1 MKNIEITIPK
11 NINYL
16 SEYEPLKNGLPK
28 GYLIDKGKVGC
39 GGTTV
44 ALEED
49 DNTIICV
56 PFVSLVHNKVTQYNK
71 DSKVILGV
79 YSGIKDNEIV
89 DYINSKDSKRK
100 IVCTYDQLPR
110 VAKLVGYDWNL
121 LIDELH
127 LLFSQ
132 YDFRNK
138 AVKGVLE
145 EFSKFRSWAFLTAT
159 PIEMDF
165 MLDELKDIPT
175 YKINWEQSETITVTP
190 VKTKQPLATVKKLIF
205 EFLEGKI
212 FGNAHIFI
220 NSVDSIATLIKN
232 CSLNNENCRA
242 IWSKYNNGEAANY
255 INTCKGVK
263 NSDTLSKP
271 KKINFYTSTCFE
283 GCDLYD
289 EDGKI
294 FIVSDSSKAQTLLDI
309 STSIRQIAG
318 RIRNTKYDKIY
329 HLFSNTRYNTDLSY
343 EEFKEYALNEAEEA
357 KKYASR
363 INSDAELLKG
373 TKSSEYVYLYKNE
386 NGFEFDKNLIL
397 IDIFNYK
404 NNNTYS
410 LSVNMLNEY
419 AKNNIKV
426 NLTSDDKKIKIAS
439 KTITWKEYVKRYCEL
454 KKSEYYIGEEL
465 ELIEEKYP
473 FIKAAYELFGDTLVD
488 MRIDNVKRAVIAKDD
503 KKNQSEKIIY
513 LLRTCDGFK
522 EGTFTTGKKI
532 KEILQT
538 IYDKAGFD
546 KKATIS
552 DFRNYAELKPITK
565 RIEGEVVKGYI
576 ITLIKTKYI
585 RKKK

>member
-1 MKNIEITIPK
+1 MLVEKQY
-11 NINYL
+11 NYL
-16 SEYEPLKNGLPK
+16 SEIPNFKLPSK
-28 GYLIDKGKVGC
+28 VLINKGKVGC

-44 ALEED
+44 ALTD
-49 DNTIICV
+49 DRDTIVCV
-56 PFVSLVHNKVTQYNK
+56 PFVNLIKNKCKQNK
-71 DSKVILGV
+71 EVLGV
-79 YSGIKDNEIV
+79 YSGVTVDKINEYVETHKIK
-89 DYINSKDSKRK
+89 K
-100 IVCTYDQLPR
+100 IMCTYDQLPR
-110 VAKLVGYDWNL
+110 LASIVGYNYFL
-121 LIDELH
+121 LVDELH
-127 LLFSQ
+127 LLFLQ
-132 YDFRNK
+132 YIFRDT
-138 AVKGVLE
+138 AIRGVLNE
-145 EFSKFRSWAFLTAT
+145 YKNFKDWAFLTAT
-159 PIEMDF
+159 PIESEF
-165 MLDELKDIPT
+165 MLDELKDIPV
-175 YKINWEQSETITVTP
+175 YNIEWESKREITVEA
-190 VKTKQPLATVKKLIF
+190 VKCDSVKSTIASIIEK
-205 EFLEGKI
+205 FLNNEI
-212 FGNAHIFI
+212 EGNAHIFV
-220 NSVDSIATLIKN
+220 NSVKFIAAMIKYFDF
-232 CSLNNENCRA
+232 EETQCRA
-242 IWSKYNNGEAANY
+242 IWSKNNKEYKNSCAG
-255 INTCKGVK
+255 IP

-329 HLFSNTRYNTDLSY
+329 HLFSNTRYNTDLTY

-373 TKSSEYVYLYKNE
+373 TKSSEYVYLYKSE

-538 IYDKAGFD
+538 IYDKAGFN
-546 KKATIS
+546 KKATIA
-552 DFRNYAELKPITK
+552 DFRNYAELKPVNK
-565 RIEGEVVKGYI
+565 RIDGEQVNGYI

>member
-1 MKNIEITIPK
+1 MIVKSEY
-11 NINYL
+11 NYL
-16 SEYEPLKNGLPK
+16 SEIPNFKLPSK
-28 GYLIDKGKVGC
+28 VLINKGKVGC

-44 ALEED
+44 ALT
-49 DNTIICV
+49 DNRDTIVCV
-56 PFVSLVHNKVTQYNK
+56 PFVNLIKNKCKQNK
-71 DSKVILGV
+71 EVLGV
-79 YSGIKDNEIV
+79 YSGVTVDKINEYVETHKIK
-89 DYINSKDSKRK
+89 K
-100 IVCTYDQLPR
+100 IMCTYDQLPR
-110 VAKLVGYDWNL
+110 LASIVGYNYFL
-121 LIDELH
+121 LVDELH
-127 LLFSQ
+127 LLFLQ
-132 YDFRNK
+132 YIFRDT
-138 AVKGVLE
+138 AIRGVLNE
-145 EFSKFRSWAFLTAT
+145 YKNFKDWAFLTAT
-159 PIEMDF
+159 PIESEF
-165 MLDELKDIPT
+165 MLDELKDIPV
-175 YKINWEQSETITVTP
+175 YNIEWESKREITVEA
-190 VKTKQPLATVKKLIF
+190 VKCDSVKSTIASIIEK
-205 EFLEGKI
+205 FLNNEI
-212 FGNAHIFI
+212 EGNAHIFV
-220 NSVDSIATLIKN
+220 NSVKFIATMIKYFDF
-232 CSLNNENCRA
+232 EETQCRA
-242 IWSKYNNGEAANY
+242 IWSKNNKEYKNSCAG
-255 INTCKGVK
+255 IP

-538 IYDKAGFD
+538 IYDKAGFN
-546 KKATIS
+546 KKATIA
-552 DFRNYAELKPITK
+552 DFRNYAELKPVNK
-565 RIEGEVVKGYI
+565 RIDGEQVNGYI

>member
-1 MKNIEITIPK
+1 MIVKSEY
-11 NINYL
+11 NYL
-16 SEYEPLKNGLPK
+16 SEIPNFKLPSK
-28 GYLIDKGKVGC
+28 VLINKGKVGC

-44 ALEED
+44 ALTD
-49 DNTIICV
+49 SRDTIVCV
-56 PFVSLVHNKVTQYNK
+56 PFVNLIKNKCKQNK
-71 DSKVILGV
+71 EVLGV
-79 YSGIKDNEIV
+79 YSGVTVDKINEYVETHKIK
-89 DYINSKDSKRK
+89 K
-100 IVCTYDQLPR
+100 IMCTYDQLPR
-110 VAKLVGYDWNL
+110 LASVVGYNYFL
-121 LIDELH
+121 LVDELH
-127 LLFSQ
+127 LLFLQ
-132 YDFRNK
+132 YIFRDT
-138 AVKGVLE
+138 AIRGVLNE
-145 EFSKFRSWAFLTAT
+145 YKNFKDWAFLTAT
-159 PIEMDF
+159 PIESEF
-165 MLDELKDIPT
+165 MLDELKDIPV
-175 YKINWEQSETITVTP
+175 YNIEWESKREITVEA
-190 VKTKQPLATVKKLIF
+190 VKCDSVKSTIASIIEK
-205 EFLEGKI
+205 FLNNEI
-212 FGNAHIFI
+212 EGNAHIFV
-220 NSVDSIATLIKN
+220 NSVKFIATMIKYFDF
-232 CSLNNENCRA
+232 EETQCRA
-242 IWSKYNNGEAANY
+242 IWSKNNKEYKNY
-255 INTCKGVK
+255 CAGIP

-289 EDGKI
+289 ENGKI

-473 FIKAAYELFGDTLVD
+473 FIKAAYELFGDTIVD

-552 DFRNYAELKPITK
+552 DFRNYAELKPANK
-565 RIEGEVVKGYI
+565 RIDGKQVNGYI

>member
-1 MKNIEITIPK
+1 MLVEKQY
-11 NINYL
+11 NYL
-16 SEYEPLKNGLPK
+16 SEIPNFKLPSK
-28 GYLIDKGKVGC
+28 VLINKGKVGC

-44 ALEED
+44 ALT
-49 DNTIICV
+49 DNRDTIVCV
-56 PFVSLVHNKVTQYNK
+56 PFVNLIKNKCKQNK
-71 DSKVILGV
+71 EVLGV
-79 YSGIKDNEIV
+79 YSGVTVDKINEYVETHKIK
-89 DYINSKDSKRK
+89 K
-100 IVCTYDQLPR
+100 IMCTYDQLPR
-110 VAKLVGYDWNL
+110 LASIVGYNYFL
-121 LIDELH
+121 LVDELH
-127 LLFSQ
+127 LLFLQ
-132 YDFRNK
+132 YIFRDT
-138 AVKGVLE
+138 AIRGVLNE
-145 EFSKFRSWAFLTAT
+145 YKNFKDWAFLTAT
-159 PIEMDF
+159 PIESEF
-165 MLDELKDIPT
+165 MLDELKDIPV
-175 YKINWEQSETITVTP
+175 YNIEWESKREITVEA
-190 VKTKQPLATVKKLIF
+190 VKCDSVKSTIASIIEK
-205 EFLEGKI
+205 FLNNEI
-212 FGNAHIFI
+212 EGNAHIFV
-220 NSVDSIATLIKN
+220 NSVKFIATMIKYFDF
-232 CSLNNENCRA
+232 EETQCRA
-242 IWSKYNNGEAANY
+242 IWSKNNKEYKNY
-255 INTCKGVK
+255 CAGIP

-473 FIKAAYELFGDTLVD
+473 FIKAAYDLFGDTLVD

>member
-1 MKNIEITIPK
+1 MLVEKQY
-11 NINYL
+11 NYL
-16 SEYEPLKNGLPK
+16 SEIPNFKLPSK
-28 GYLIDKGKVGC
+28 VLINKGKVGC

-44 ALEED
+44 ALT
-49 DNTIICV
+49 DNRDTIVCV
-56 PFVSLVHNKVTQYNK
+56 PFVNLIKNKCKQNK
-71 DSKVILGV
+71 EVLGV
-79 YSGIKDNEIV
+79 YSGVTVDKINEYVETHKIK
-89 DYINSKDSKRK
+89 K
-100 IVCTYDQLPR
+100 IMCTYDQLPR
-110 VAKLVGYDWNL
+110 LASIVGYNYFL
-121 LIDELH
+121 LVDELH
-127 LLFSQ
+127 LLFLQ
-132 YDFRNK
+132 YIFRDT
-138 AVKGVLE
+138 AIRGVLNE
-145 EFSKFRSWAFLTAT
+145 YKNFKDWAFLTAT
-159 PIEMDF
+159 PIESEF
-165 MLDELKDIPT
+165 MLDELKDIPV
-175 YKINWEQSETITVTP
+175 YNIEWESKREITVEA
-190 VKTKQPLATVKKLIF
+190 VKCDSVKSTIASIIEK
-205 EFLEGKI
+205 FLNNEI
-212 FGNAHIFI
+212 EGNAHIFV
-220 NSVDSIATLIKN
+220 NSVKFIATMIKYFDF
-232 CSLNNENCRA
+232 EETQCRA
-242 IWSKYNNGEAANY
+242 IWSKNNKEYKNY
-255 INTCKGVK
+255 CAGIP

-439 KTITWKEYVKRYCEL
+439 KSITWKEYVKRYCEL

-552 DFRNYAELKPITK
+552 DFRNYAELKPTSK
-565 RIEGEVVKGYI
+565 RIDGKVAQGYI

>member
-1 MKNIEITIPK
+1 MLVEKQY
-11 NINYL
+11 NYL
-16 SEYEPLKNGLPK
+16 SEIPNFKLPSK
-28 GYLIDKGKVGC
+28 VLINKGKVGC

-44 ALEED
+44 ALT
-49 DNTIICV
+49 DNRDTIVCV
-56 PFVSLVHNKVTQYNK
+56 PFVNLIKNKCKQNK
-71 DSKVILGV
+71 EVLGV
-79 YSGIKDNEIV
+79 YSGVTVDKINEYVETHKIK
-89 DYINSKDSKRK
+89 K
-100 IVCTYDQLPR
+100 IMCTYDQLPR
-110 VAKLVGYDWNL
+110 LASVVGYNYFL
-121 LIDELH
+121 LVDELH
-127 LLFSQ
+127 LLFLQ
-132 YDFRNK
+132 YIFRDT
-138 AVKGVLE
+138 AIRGVLNE
-145 EFSKFRSWAFLTAT
+145 YKNFKDWAFLTAT
-159 PIEMDF
+159 PIESEF
-165 MLDELKDIPT
+165 MLDELKDIPV
-175 YKINWEQSETITVTP
+175 YNIEWESKREITVEA
-190 VKTKQPLATVKKLIF
+190 VKCDSVKSTIASIIEK
-205 EFLEGKI
+205 FLNNEI
-212 FGNAHIFI
+212 EGNAHIFV
-220 NSVDSIATLIKN
+220 NSVKFIAAMIKYFDF
-232 CSLNNENCRA
+232 EETQCRA
-242 IWSKYNNGEAANY
+242 IWSKNNKEYKNY
-255 INTCKGVK
+255 CAGIP

-439 KTITWKEYVKRYCEL
+439 KSITWKEYVKRYCEL
-454 KKSEYYIGEEL
+454 KKSEYYMGDEL

>member
-1 MKNIEITIPK
+1 MLVEKQY
-11 NINYL
+11 NYL
-16 SEYEPLKNGLPK
+16 SEIPNFKLPSK
-28 GYLIDKGKVGC
+28 VLINKGKVGC

-44 ALEED
+44 ALTD
-49 DNTIICV
+49 SRDTIVCV
-56 PFVSLVHNKVTQYNK
+56 PFVNLIKNKCKQNK
-71 DSKVILGV
+71 EVLGV
-79 YSGIKDNEIV
+79 YSGVTVDKINEYVETHKIK
-89 DYINSKDSKRK
+89 K
-100 IVCTYDQLPR
+100 IMCTYDQLPR
-110 VAKLVGYDWNL
+110 LASVVGYNYFL
-121 LIDELH
+121 LVDELH
-127 LLFSQ
+127 LLFLQ
-132 YDFRNK
+132 YIFRDT
-138 AVKGVLE
+138 AIRGVLNE
-145 EFSKFRSWAFLTAT
+145 YKNFKDWAFLTAT
-159 PIEMDF
+159 PIESEF
-165 MLDELKDIPT
+165 MLDELKDIPV
-175 YKINWEQSETITVTP
+175 YNIEWESKREITVEA
-190 VKTKQPLATVKKLIF
+190 VKCDSVKSTIASIIEK
-205 EFLEGKI
+205 FLNNEI
-212 FGNAHIFI
+212 EGNAHIFV
-220 NSVDSIATLIKN
+220 NSVKFIATMIKYFDFK
-232 CSLNNENCRA
+232 ETQCRA
-242 IWSKYNNGEAANY
+242 IWSKNNKEYKNY
-255 INTCKGVK
+255 CAGIP

-289 EDGKI
+289 ENGKI

>member
-1 MKNIEITIPK
+1 MLVEKQY
-11 NINYL
+11 NYL
-16 SEYEPLKNGLPK
+16 SEIPNFKLPSK
-28 GYLIDKGKVGC
+28 VLINKGKVGC

-44 ALEED
+44 ALTD
-49 DNTIICV
+49 SRDTIVCV
-56 PFVSLVHNKVTQYNK
+56 PFVNLIKNKCKQNK
-71 DSKVILGV
+71 EVLGV
-79 YSGIKDNEIV
+79 YSGVTVDKINEYVETHKIK
-89 DYINSKDSKRK
+89 K
-100 IVCTYDQLPR
+100 IMCTYDQLPR
-110 VAKLVGYDWNL
+110 LASIVGYNYFL
-121 LIDELH
+121 LVDELH
-127 LLFSQ
+127 LLFLQ
-132 YDFRNK
+132 YIFRDT
-138 AVKGVLE
+138 AIRGVLNE
-145 EFSKFRSWAFLTAT
+145 YKNFKDWAFLTAT
-159 PIEMDF
+159 PIESEF
-165 MLDELKDIPT
+165 MLDELKDIPV
-175 YKINWEQSETITVTP
+175 YNIEWESKREITVEA
-190 VKTKQPLATVKKLIF
+190 VKCDSVKSTIASIIEK
-205 EFLEGKI
+205 FLNNEI
-212 FGNAHIFI
+212 EGNAHIFV
-220 NSVDSIATLIKN
+220 NSVKFIATMIKYFDF
-232 CSLNNENCRA
+232 EETQCRA
-242 IWSKYNNGEAANY
+242 IWSKNNKEYKNY
-255 INTCKGVK
+255 CAGIP

-419 AKNNIKV
+419 ANNNIKV

-538 IYDKAGFD
+538 IYDKAGFN
-546 KKATIS
+546 KKATIA
-552 DFRNYAELKPITK
+552 DFRNYAELKPANK
-565 RIEGEVVKGYI
+565 RIDGKQVNGYI

>member
-1 MKNIEITIPK
+1 MLVEKQY
-11 NINYL
+11 NYL
-16 SEYEPLKNGLPK
+16 SEIPNFKLPSK
-28 GYLIDKGKVGC
+28 VLINKGKVGC

-44 ALEED
+44 ALTD
-49 DNTIICV
+49 DRDTIVCV
-56 PFVSLVHNKVTQYNK
+56 PFVNLIKNKCKQNK
-71 DSKVILGV
+71 EVLGV
-79 YSGIKDNEIV
+79 YSGVTVDKINEYIETHKIK
-89 DYINSKDSKRK
+89 K
-100 IVCTYDQLPR
+100 IMCTYDQLPR
-110 VAKLVGYDWNL
+110 LASIVGYNYFL
-121 LIDELH
+121 LVDELH
-127 LLFSQ
+127 LLFLQ
-132 YDFRNK
+132 YIFRDT
-138 AVKGVLE
+138 AIRGVLNE
-145 EFSKFRSWAFLTAT
+145 YKNFKDWAFLTAT
-159 PIEMDF
+159 PIESEF
-165 MLDELKDIPT
+165 MLDELKDIPV
-175 YKINWEQSETITVTP
+175 YNIEWESKREITVEA
-190 VKTKQPLATVKKLIF
+190 VKCDSVKSTIASIIEK
-205 EFLEGKI
+205 FLNNEI
-212 FGNAHIFI
+212 EGNAHIFV
-220 NSVDSIATLIKN
+220 NSVKFIATMIKYFDF
-232 CSLNNENCRA
+232 EETQCRA
-242 IWSKYNNGEAANY
+242 IWSKNNKEYKNY
-255 INTCKGVK
+255 CAGIP

-439 KTITWKEYVKRYCEL
+439 KSITWKEYVKRYCEL

-538 IYDKAGFD
+538 IYDKAGFN

>member
-1 MKNIEITIPK
+1 MLVEKQY
-11 NINYL
+11 NYL
-16 SEYEPLKNGLPK
+16 SEIPNFKLPSK
-28 GYLIDKGKVGC
+28 VLINKGKVGC

-44 ALEED
+44 ALT
-49 DNTIICV
+49 DNRDTIVCV
-56 PFVSLVHNKVTQYNK
+56 PFVNLIKNKCKQNK
-71 DSKVILGV
+71 EVLGV
-79 YSGIKDNEIV
+79 YSGVTVDKINEYVETHKIK
-89 DYINSKDSKRK
+89 K
-100 IVCTYDQLPR
+100 IMCTYDQLPR
-110 VAKLVGYDWNL
+110 LASVVGYNYFL
-121 LIDELH
+121 LVDELH
-127 LLFSQ
+127 LLFLQ
-132 YDFRNK
+132 YIFRDT
-138 AVKGVLE
+138 AIRGVLNE
-145 EFSKFRSWAFLTAT
+145 YKNFKDWAFLTAT
-159 PIEMDF
+159 PIESEF
-165 MLDELKDIPT
+165 MLDELKDIPV
-175 YKINWEQSETITVTP
+175 YNIEWESKREITVEA
-190 VKTKQPLATVKKLIF
+190 VKCDSVKSTIASIIEK
-205 EFLEGKI
+205 FLNNEI
-212 FGNAHIFI
+212 EGNAHIFV
-220 NSVDSIATLIKN
+220 NSVKFIATMIKYFDF
-232 CSLNNENCRA
+232 EETQCRA
-242 IWSKYNNGEAANY
+242 IWSKNNKEYKNSCAG
-255 INTCKGVK
+255 IP

-329 HLFSNTRYNTDLSY
+329 HLFSNTRYNTDLTY

-373 TKSSEYVYLYKNE
+373 TKSSEYVYLYKSE

>member
-1 MKNIEITIPK
+1 MIVKSEY
-11 NINYL
+11 NYL
-16 SEYEPLKNGLPK
+16 SEIPNFKLPSK
-28 GYLIDKGKVGC
+28 VLINKGKVGC

-44 ALEED
+44 ALTD
-49 DNTIICV
+49 SRDTIVCV
-56 PFVSLVHNKVTQYNK
+56 PFVNLIKNKCKQNK
-71 DSKVILGV
+71 EVLGV
-79 YSGIKDNEIV
+79 YSGVTVDKINEYVETHKIK
-89 DYINSKDSKRK
+89 K
-100 IVCTYDQLPR
+100 IMCTYDQLPR
-110 VAKLVGYDWNL
+110 LASIVGYNYFL
-121 LIDELH
+121 LVDELH
-127 LLFSQ
+127 LLFLQ
-132 YDFRNK
+132 YIFRDT
-138 AVKGVLE
+138 AIRGVLNE
-145 EFSKFRSWAFLTAT
+145 YKNFKDWAFLTAT
-159 PIEMDF
+159 PIESEF
-165 MLDELKDIPT
+165 MLDELKDIPV
-175 YKINWEQSETITVTP
+175 YNIEWESKREITVEA
-190 VKTKQPLATVKKLIF
+190 VKCDSVKSTIASIIEK
-205 EFLEGKI
+205 FLNNEI
-212 FGNAHIFI
+212 EGNAHIFV
-220 NSVDSIATLIKN
+220 NSVKFIATMIKYFDF
-232 CSLNNENCRA
+232 EETQCRA
-242 IWSKYNNGEAANY
+242 IWSKNNKEYKNY
-255 INTCKGVK
+255 CAGIP

-289 EDGKI
+289 ENGKI

-473 FIKAAYELFGDTLVD
+473 FIKAAYELFGDTIVD

-552 DFRNYAELKPITK
+552 DFRNYAELKPANK
-565 RIEGEVVKGYI
+565 RIDGKQVNGYI

>member
-1 MKNIEITIPK
+1 MIVKSEY
-11 NINYL
+11 NYL
-16 SEYEPLKNGLPK
+16 SEIPNFKLPSK
-28 GYLIDKGKVGC
+28 VLINKGKVGC

-44 ALEED
+44 ALT
-49 DNTIICV
+49 DNRDTIVCV
-56 PFVSLVHNKVTQYNK
+56 PFVNLIKNKCKQNK
-71 DSKVILGV
+71 EVLGV
-79 YSGIKDNEIV
+79 YSGVTVDKINEYVETHKIK
-89 DYINSKDSKRK
+89 K
-100 IVCTYDQLPR
+100 IMCTYDQLPR
-110 VAKLVGYDWNL
+110 LASIVGYNYFL
-121 LIDELH
+121 LVDELH
-127 LLFSQ
+127 LLFLQ
-132 YDFRNK
+132 YIFRDT
-138 AVKGVLE
+138 AIRGVLNE
-145 EFSKFRSWAFLTAT
+145 YKNFKDWAFLTAT
-159 PIEMDF
+159 PIESEF
-165 MLDELKDIPT
+165 MLDELKDIPV
-175 YKINWEQSETITVTP
+175 YNIEWESKREITVEA
-190 VKTKQPLATVKKLIF
+190 VKCDSVKSTIASIIEK
-205 EFLEGKI
+205 FLNNEI
-212 FGNAHIFI
+212 EGNAHIFV
-220 NSVDSIATLIKN
+220 NSVKFIATMIKYFDF
-232 CSLNNENCRA
+232 EETQCRA
-242 IWSKYNNGEAANY
+242 IWSKNNKEYKNY
-255 INTCKGVK
+255 CAGIP

-552 DFRNYAELKPITK
+552 DFRNYAELKPANK
-565 RIEGEVVKGYI
+565 RIDGKQVNGYI

>member
-1 MKNIEITIPK
+1 MLVEKQY
-11 NINYL
+11 NYL
-16 SEYEPLKNGLPK
+16 SEIPNFKLPSK
-28 GYLIDKGKVGC
+28 VLINKGKVGC

-44 ALEED
+44 ALT
-49 DNTIICV
+49 DNRDTIVCV
-56 PFVSLVHNKVTQYNK
+56 PFVNLIKNKCKQNK
-71 DSKVILGV
+71 EVLGV
-79 YSGIKDNEIV
+79 YSGVTVDKINEYVETHKIK
-89 DYINSKDSKRK
+89 K
-100 IVCTYDQLPR
+100 IMCTYDQLPR
-110 VAKLVGYDWNL
+110 LASVVGYNYFL
-121 LIDELH
+121 LVDELH
-127 LLFSQ
+127 LLFLQ
-132 YDFRNK
+132 YIFRDT
-138 AVKGVLE
+138 AIRGVLNE
-145 EFSKFRSWAFLTAT
+145 YKNFKDWAFLTAT
-159 PIEMDF
+159 PIESEF
-165 MLDELKDIPT
+165 MLDELKDIPV
-175 YKINWEQSETITVTP
+175 YNIEWESKREITVEA
-190 VKTKQPLATVKKLIF
+190 VKCDSVKSTIASIIEK
-205 EFLEGKI
+205 FLNNEI
-212 FGNAHIFI
+212 EGNAHIFV
-220 NSVDSIATLIKN
+220 NSVKFIATMIKYFDF
-232 CSLNNENCRA
+232 EETQCRA
-242 IWSKYNNGEAANY
+242 IWSKNNKEYKNY
-255 INTCKGVK
+255 CAGIP

-373 TKSSEYVYLYKNE
+373 TKSSEYVYLYKSE

-439 KTITWKEYVKRYCEL
+439 KSITWKEYVKRYCEL

-473 FIKAAYELFGDTLVD
+473 FIKAAYELFGDTIVD

-552 DFRNYAELKPITK
+552 DFRNYAELKPANK
-565 RIEGEVVKGYI
+565 RIDGKQVNGYI

>member
-1 MKNIEITIPK
+1 MLVEKQY
-11 NINYL
+11 NYL
-16 SEYEPLKNGLPK
+16 SEIPNFKLPSK
-28 GYLIDKGKVGC
+28 VLINKGKVGC

-44 ALEED
+44 ALT
-49 DNTIICV
+49 DNRDTIVCV
-56 PFVSLVHNKVTQYNK
+56 PFVNLIKNKCKQNK
-71 DSKVILGV
+71 EVLGV
-79 YSGIKDNEIV
+79 YSGVTVDKINEYVETHKIK
-89 DYINSKDSKRK
+89 K
-100 IVCTYDQLPR
+100 IMCTYDQLPR
-110 VAKLVGYDWNL
+110 LASVVGYNYFL
-121 LIDELH
+121 LVDELH
-127 LLFSQ
+127 LLFLQ
-132 YDFRNK
+132 YIFRDT
-138 AVKGVLE
+138 AIRGVLNE
-145 EFSKFRSWAFLTAT
+145 YKNFKDWAFLTAT
-159 PIEMDF
+159 PIESEF
-165 MLDELKDIPT
+165 MLDELKDIPV
-175 YKINWEQSETITVTP
+175 YDIEWESKREITVEAIKCDS
-190 VKTKQPLATVKKLIF
+190 VKSTIASIIEK
-205 EFLEGKI
+205 FLNNEI
-212 FGNAHIFI
+212 EGNAHIFV
-220 NSVDSIATLIKN
+220 NSVKFIATMIKYFDF
-232 CSLNNENCRA
+232 EETQCRA
-242 IWSKYNNGEAANY
+242 IWSKNNKEYKNY
-255 INTCKGVK
+255 CAGIP

-329 HLFSNTRYNTDLSY
+329 HLFSNTRYNTDLTY

-439 KTITWKEYVKRYCEL
+439 KSITWKEYVKRYCEL

-473 FIKAAYELFGDTLVD
+473 FIKAAYDLFGDTLVD

-552 DFRNYAELKPITK
+552 DFRNYAELKPASK
-565 RIEGEVVKGYI
+565 RIEGKVAQGYI

>member
-1 MKNIEITIPK
+1 MLVEKQY
-11 NINYL
+11 NYL
-16 SEYEPLKNGLPK
+16 SEIPNFKLPSK
-28 GYLIDKGKVGC
+28 VLINKGKVGC

-44 ALEED
+44 ALT
-49 DNTIICV
+49 DNRDTIVCV
-56 PFVSLVHNKVTQYNK
+56 PFVNLIKNKCKQNK
-71 DSKVILGV
+71 EVLGV
-79 YSGIKDNEIV
+79 YSGVTVDKINEYVETHKIK
-89 DYINSKDSKRK
+89 K
-100 IVCTYDQLPR
+100 IMCTYDQLPR
-110 VAKLVGYDWNL
+110 LASIVGYNYFL
-121 LIDELH
+121 LVDELH
-127 LLFSQ
+127 LLFLQ
-132 YDFRNK
+132 YIFRDT
-138 AVKGVLE
+138 AIRGVLNE
-145 EFSKFRSWAFLTAT
+145 YKNFKDWAFLTAT
-159 PIEMDF
+159 PIESEF
-165 MLDELKDIPT
+165 MLDELKDIPV
-175 YKINWEQSETITVTP
+175 YNIEWESKREITVEA
-190 VKTKQPLATVKKLIF
+190 VKCDSVKSTIASIIEK
-205 EFLEGKI
+205 FLNNEI
-212 FGNAHIFI
+212 EGNAHIFV
-220 NSVDSIATLIKN
+220 NSVKFIATMIKYFDF
-232 CSLNNENCRA
+232 EETQCRA
-242 IWSKYNNGEAANY
+242 IWSKNNKEYKNY
-255 INTCKGVK
+255 CAGIP

-473 FIKAAYELFGDTLVD
+473 FIKAAYELFGDTIVD

-552 DFRNYAELKPITK
+552 DFRNYAELKPTSK
-565 RIEGEVVKGYI
+565 RIDGEVVKGYI

>member
-1 MKNIEITIPK
+1 MLVEKQY
-11 NINYL
+11 NYL
-16 SEYEPLKNGLPK
+16 SEIPNFKLPSK
-28 GYLIDKGKVGC
+28 VLINKGKVGC

-44 ALEED
+44 ALT
-49 DNTIICV
+49 DNRDTIVCV
-56 PFVSLVHNKVTQYNK
+56 PFVNLIKNKCKQNK
-71 DSKVILGV
+71 EVLGV
-79 YSGIKDNEIV
+79 YSGVTVDKINEYVETHKIK
-89 DYINSKDSKRK
+89 K
-100 IVCTYDQLPR
+100 IMCTYDQLPR
-110 VAKLVGYDWNL
+110 LASIVGYNYFL
-121 LIDELH
+121 LVDELH
-127 LLFSQ
+127 LLFLQ
-132 YDFRNK
+132 YIFRDT
-138 AVKGVLE
+138 AIRGVLNE
-145 EFSKFRSWAFLTAT
+145 YKNFKDWAFLTAT
-159 PIEMDF
+159 PIESEF
-165 MLDELKDIPT
+165 MLDELKDIPV
-175 YKINWEQSETITVTP
+175 YNIEWESKREITVEAIKCDS
-190 VKTKQPLATVKKLIF
+190 VKSTIASIIEK
-205 EFLEGKI
+205 FLNNEI
-212 FGNAHIFI
+212 EGNAHIFV
-220 NSVDSIATLIKN
+220 NSVKFIAAMIKYFDF
-232 CSLNNENCRA
+232 EETQCRA
-242 IWSKYNNGEAANY
+242 IWSKNNKEYKNSCAG
-255 INTCKGVK
+255 IP

-289 EDGKI
+289 ENGKI

-329 HLFSNTRYNTDLSY
+329 HLFSNTRYNTDLTY

-373 TKSSEYVYLYKNE
+373 TKSSEYVYLYKSE

-538 IYDKAGFD
+538 IYDKAGFN
-546 KKATIS
+546 KKATIA
-552 DFRNYAELKPITK
+552 DFRNYAELKPVNK
-565 RIEGEVVKGYI
+565 RIDGEQVNGYI

>member
-1 MKNIEITIPK
+1 MLVEKQY
-11 NINYL
+11 NYL
-16 SEYEPLKNGLPK
+16 SEIPNFKLPSK
-28 GYLIDKGKVGC
+28 VLINKGKVGC

-44 ALEED
+44 ALT
-49 DNTIICV
+49 DNRDTIVCV
-56 PFVSLVHNKVTQYNK
+56 PFVNLIKNKCKQNK
-71 DSKVILGV
+71 EVLGV
-79 YSGIKDNEIV
+79 YSGVTVDKINEYVETHKIK
-89 DYINSKDSKRK
+89 K
-100 IVCTYDQLPR
+100 IMCTYDQLPR
-110 VAKLVGYDWNL
+110 LASVVGYNYFL
-121 LIDELH
+121 LVDELH
-127 LLFSQ
+127 LLFLQ
-132 YDFRNK
+132 YIFRDT
-138 AVKGVLE
+138 AIRGVLNE
-145 EFSKFRSWAFLTAT
+145 YKNFKDWAFLTAT
-159 PIEMDF
+159 PIESEF
-165 MLDELKDIPT
+165 MLDELKDIPV
-175 YKINWEQSETITVTP
+175 YNIEWESKREITVEA
-190 VKTKQPLATVKKLIF
+190 VKCDSVKSTIASIIEK
-205 EFLEGKI
+205 FLNNEI
-212 FGNAHIFI
+212 EGNAHIFV
-220 NSVDSIATLIKN
+220 NSVKFIATMIKYFDF
-232 CSLNNENCRA
+232 EETQCRA
-242 IWSKYNNGEAANY
+242 IWSKNNKEYKNY
-255 INTCKGVK
+255 CAGIP

-538 IYDKAGFD
+538 IYDKAGFN

-552 DFRNYAELKPITK
+552 DFRNYAELKPTSK
-565 RIEGEVVKGYI
+565 RIDGEVVKGYI

>member
-1 MKNIEITIPK
+1 MIVKSEY
-11 NINYL
+11 NYL
-16 SEYEPLKNGLPK
+16 SEIPNFKLPSK
-28 GYLIDKGKVGC
+28 VLINKGKVGC

-44 ALEED
+44 ALT
-49 DNTIICV
+49 DNRDTIVCV
-56 PFVSLVHNKVTQYNK
+56 PFVNLIKNKCKQNK
-71 DSKVILGV
+71 EVLGV
-79 YSGIKDNEIV
+79 YSGVTIDKINEYVETHKIK
-89 DYINSKDSKRK
+89 K
-100 IVCTYDQLPR
+100 IMCTYDQLPR
-110 VAKLVGYDWNL
+110 LASVVGYNYFL
-121 LIDELH
+121 LVDELH
-127 LLFSQ
+127 LLFLQ
-132 YDFRNK
+132 YIFRDT
-138 AVKGVLE
+138 AIRGVLNE
-145 EFSKFRSWAFLTAT
+145 YKNFKDWAFLTAT
-159 PIEMDF
+159 PIESEF
-165 MLDELKDIPT
+165 MLDELKDIPV
-175 YKINWEQSETITVTP
+175 YNIEWESKREITVEA
-190 VKTKQPLATVKKLIF
+190 VKCDSVKSTIASIIEK
-205 EFLEGKI
+205 FLNNEI
-212 FGNAHIFI
+212 EGNAHIFV
-220 NSVDSIATLIKN
+220 NSVKFIATMIKYFDF
-232 CSLNNENCRA
+232 EETQCRA
-242 IWSKYNNGEAANY
+242 IWSKNNKEYKNSCAG
-255 INTCKGVK
+255 IP

-289 EDGKI
+289 ENGKI

-454 KKSEYYIGEEL
+454 KKSEYYMGDEI

-538 IYDKAGFD
+538 IYDKAGFN

-552 DFRNYAELKPITK
+552 DFRNYAELKPANK
-565 RIEGEVVKGYI
+565 RIDGEQVNGYI

>member
-1 MKNIEITIPK
+1 MLVEKQY
-11 NINYL
+11 NYL
-16 SEYEPLKNGLPK
+16 SEIPNFKLPSK
-28 GYLIDKGKVGC
+28 VLINKGKVGC

-44 ALEED
+44 ALT
-49 DNTIICV
+49 DNRDTIVCV
-56 PFVSLVHNKVTQYNK
+56 PFVNLIKNKCKQNK
-71 DSKVILGV
+71 EVLGV
-79 YSGIKDNEIV
+79 YSGVTVDKINEYVETHKIK
-89 DYINSKDSKRK
+89 K
-100 IVCTYDQLPR
+100 IMCTYDQLPR
-110 VAKLVGYDWNL
+110 LASVVGYNYFL
-121 LIDELH
+121 LVDELH
-127 LLFSQ
+127 LLFLQ
-132 YDFRNK
+132 YIFRDT
-138 AVKGVLE
+138 AIRGVLNE
-145 EFSKFRSWAFLTAT
+145 YKNFKDWAFLTAT
-159 PIEMDF
+159 PIESEF
-165 MLDELKDIPT
+165 MLDELKDIPV
-175 YKINWEQSETITVTP
+175 YNIEWESKREITVEA
-190 VKTKQPLATVKKLIF
+190 VKCDSVKSTIASIIEK
-205 EFLEGKI
+205 FLNNEI
-212 FGNAHIFI
+212 EGNAHIFV
-220 NSVDSIATLIKN
+220 NSVKFIATMIKYFDF
-232 CSLNNENCRA
+232 EETQCRA
-242 IWSKYNNGEAANY
+242 IWSKNNKEYKNY
-255 INTCKGVK
+255 CAGIP

-329 HLFSNTRYNTDLSY
+329 HLFSNTRYNTDLTY

-373 TKSSEYVYLYKNE
+373 TKSSEYVYLYKSE

-439 KTITWKEYVKRYCEL
+439 KSITWKEYVKRYCEL

-473 FIKAAYELFGDTLVD
+473 FIKAAYELFGDTIVD

-538 IYDKAGFD
+538 IYDKAGFN
-546 KKATIS
+546 KKATIA
-552 DFRNYAELKPITK
+552 DFRNYAELKPVNK
-565 RIEGEVVKGYI
+565 RIDGEQVNGYI

>member
-1 MKNIEITIPK
+1 MLVEKQY
-11 NINYL
+11 NYL
-16 SEYEPLKNGLPK
+16 SEIPNFKLPSK
-28 GYLIDKGKVGC
+28 VLINKGKVGC

-44 ALEED
+44 ALT
-49 DNTIICV
+49 DNRDTIVCV
-56 PFVSLVHNKVTQYNK
+56 PFVNLIKNKCKQNK
-71 DSKVILGV
+71 EVLGV
-79 YSGIKDNEIV
+79 YSGVTVDKINEYIETHKIK
-89 DYINSKDSKRK
+89 K
-100 IVCTYDQLPR
+100 IMCTYDQLPR
-110 VAKLVGYDWNL
+110 LASIVGYNYFL
-121 LIDELH
+121 LVDELH
-127 LLFSQ
+127 LLFLQ
-132 YDFRNK
+132 YIFRDT
-138 AVKGVLE
+138 AIRGVLNE
-145 EFSKFRSWAFLTAT
+145 YKNFKDWAFLTAT
-159 PIEMDF
+159 PIESEF
-165 MLDELKDIPT
+165 MLDELKDMPVYNIE
-175 YKINWEQSETITVTP
+175 WESKREITVEA
-190 VKTKQPLATVKKLIF
+190 VKCDSVKSTIASIIEK
-205 EFLEGKI
+205 FLNNEI
-212 FGNAHIFI
+212 EGNAHIFV
-220 NSVDSIATLIKN
+220 NSVKFIATMIKYFDF
-232 CSLNNENCRA
+232 EETQCRA
-242 IWSKYNNGEAANY
+242 IWSKNNKEYKNY
-255 INTCKGVK
+255 CAGIP

-329 HLFSNTRYNTDLSY
+329 HLFSNTRYNTDLTY

-473 FIKAAYELFGDTLVD
+473 FIKAAYELFGDTIVD

-552 DFRNYAELKPITK
+552 DFRNYAELKPASK
-565 RIEGEVVKGYI
+565 RIEGKVAQGYI

>member
-1 MKNIEITIPK
+1 MLVEKQY
-11 NINYL
+11 NYL
-16 SEYEPLKNGLPK
+16 SEIPNFKLPSK
-28 GYLIDKGKVGC
+28 VLINKGKVGC

-44 ALEED
+44 ALT
-49 DNTIICV
+49 DNRDTIVCV
-56 PFVSLVHNKVTQYNK
+56 PFVNLIKNKCKQNK
-71 DSKVILGV
+71 EVLGV
-79 YSGIKDNEIV
+79 YSGVTVDKINEYVETHKIK
-89 DYINSKDSKRK
+89 K
-100 IVCTYDQLPR
+100 IMCTYDQLPR
-110 VAKLVGYDWNL
+110 LASVVGYNYFL
-121 LIDELH
+121 LVDELH
-127 LLFSQ
+127 LLFLQ
-132 YDFRNK
+132 YIFRDT
-138 AVKGVLE
+138 AIRGVLNE
-145 EFSKFRSWAFLTAT
+145 YKNFKDWAFLTAT
-159 PIEMDF
+159 PIESEF
-165 MLDELKDIPT
+165 MLDELKDIPV
-175 YKINWEQSETITVTP
+175 YNIEWESKREITVEA
-190 VKTKQPLATVKKLIF
+190 VKCDSVKSTIASIIEK
-205 EFLEGKI
+205 FLNNEI
-212 FGNAHIFI
+212 EGNAHIFV
-220 NSVDSIATLIKN
+220 NSVKFIATMIKYFDF
-232 CSLNNENCRA
+232 EETQCRA
-242 IWSKYNNGEAANY
+242 IWSKNNKEYKNY
-255 INTCKGVK
+255 CAGIP

-373 TKSSEYVYLYKNE
+373 TKSSEYVYLYKSE

-552 DFRNYAELKPITK
+552 DFRNYAELKPVNK
-565 RIEGEVVKGYI
+565 MIEGKQVYGYI

>member
-1 MKNIEITIPK
+1 MLVEKQY
-11 NINYL
+11 NYL
-16 SEYEPLKNGLPK
+16 SEIPNFKLPSK
-28 GYLIDKGKVGC
+28 VLINKGKVGC

-44 ALEED
+44 ALT
-49 DNTIICV
+49 DNRDTIVCV
-56 PFVSLVHNKVTQYNK
+56 PFVNLIKNKCKQNK
-71 DSKVILGV
+71 EVLGV
-79 YSGIKDNEIV
+79 YSGVTVDKINEYVETHKIK
-89 DYINSKDSKRK
+89 K
-100 IVCTYDQLPR
+100 IMCTYDQLPR
-110 VAKLVGYDWNL
+110 LASIVGYNYFL
-121 LIDELH
+121 LVDELH
-127 LLFSQ
+127 LLFLQ
-132 YDFRNK
+132 YIFRDT
-138 AVKGVLE
+138 AIRGVLNE
-145 EFSKFRSWAFLTAT
+145 YKNFKDWAFLTAT
-159 PIEMDF
+159 PIESEF
-165 MLDELKDIPT
+165 MLDELKDIPV
-175 YKINWEQSETITVTP
+175 YNIEWESKREITVEA
-190 VKTKQPLATVKKLIF
+190 VKCDSVKSTIASIIEK
-205 EFLEGKI
+205 FLNNEI
-212 FGNAHIFI
+212 EGNAHIFV
-220 NSVDSIATLIKN
+220 NSVKFIATMIKYFDF
-232 CSLNNENCRA
+232 EETQCRA
-242 IWSKYNNGEAANY
+242 IWSKNNKEYKNY
-255 INTCKGVK
+255 CAGIP

>member
-1 MKNIEITIPK
+1 MLVEKQY
-11 NINYL
+11 NYL
-16 SEYEPLKNGLPK
+16 SEIPNFKLPSK
-28 GYLIDKGKVGC
+28 VLINKGKVGC

-44 ALEED
+44 ALT
-49 DNTIICV
+49 DNRDTIVCV
-56 PFVSLVHNKVTQYNK
+56 PFVNLIKNKCKQNK
-71 DSKVILGV
+71 EVLGV
-79 YSGIKDNEIV
+79 YSGVTVDKINEYVETHKIK
-89 DYINSKDSKRK
+89 K
-100 IVCTYDQLPR
+100 IMCTYDQLPR
-110 VAKLVGYDWNL
+110 LASIVGYNYFL
-121 LIDELH
+121 LVDELH
-127 LLFSQ
+127 LLFLQ
-132 YDFRNK
+132 YIFRDT
-138 AVKGVLE
+138 AIRGVLNE
-145 EFSKFRSWAFLTAT
+145 YKNFKDWAFLTAT
-159 PIEMDF
+159 PIESEF
-165 MLDELKDIPT
+165 MLDELKDIPV
-175 YKINWEQSETITVTP
+175 YNIEWESKREITVEA
-190 VKTKQPLATVKKLIF
+190 VKCDSVKSTIASIIEK
-205 EFLEGKI
+205 FLNNEI
-212 FGNAHIFI
+212 EGNAHIFV
-220 NSVDSIATLIKN
+220 NSVKFIATMIKYFDF
-232 CSLNNENCRA
+232 EETQCRA
-242 IWSKYNNGEAANY
+242 IWSKNNKEYKNY
-255 INTCKGVK
+255 CAGIP

-289 EDGKI
+289 ENGKI

-538 IYDKAGFD
+538 IYDKAGFN

-552 DFRNYAELKPITK
+552 DFRNYAELKPTSK
-565 RIEGEVVKGYI
+565 RIDGEVVKGYI

>member
-1 MKNIEITIPK
+1 MLVEKQY
-11 NINYL
+11 NYL
-16 SEYEPLKNGLPK
+16 SEIPNFKLPSK
-28 GYLIDKGKVGC
+28 VLINKGKVGC

-44 ALEED
+44 ALTD
-49 DNTIICV
+49 SRDTIVCV
-56 PFVSLVHNKVTQYNK
+56 PFVNLIKNKCKQNK
-71 DSKVILGV
+71 EVLGV
-79 YSGIKDNEIV
+79 YSGVTVDKINEYVETHKIK
-89 DYINSKDSKRK
+89 K
-100 IVCTYDQLPR
+100 IMCTYDQLPR
-110 VAKLVGYDWNL
+110 LASIVGYNYFL
-121 LIDELH
+121 LVDELH
-127 LLFSQ
+127 LLFLQ
-132 YDFRNK
+132 YIFRDT
-138 AVKGVLE
+138 AIRGVLNE
-145 EFSKFRSWAFLTAT
+145 YKNFKDWAFLTAT
-159 PIEMDF
+159 PIESEF
-165 MLDELKDIPT
+165 MLDELKDIPV
-175 YKINWEQSETITVTP
+175 YNIEWESKREITVEAIKCDS
-190 VKTKQPLATVKKLIF
+190 VKSTIASIIEK
-205 EFLEGKI
+205 FLNNEI
-212 FGNAHIFI
+212 EGNAHIFV
-220 NSVDSIATLIKN
+220 NSVKFIATMIKYFDF
-232 CSLNNENCRA
+232 EETQCRA
-242 IWSKYNNGEAANY
+242 IWSKNNKEYKNY
-255 INTCKGVK
+255 CAGIP

-289 EDGKI
+289 ENGKI

-373 TKSSEYVYLYKNE
+373 TKSSEYVYLYKSE

-473 FIKAAYELFGDTLVD
+473 FIKAAYELFGDTIVD

-538 IYDKAGFD
+538 IYDKAGFN

-552 DFRNYAELKPITK
+552 DFRNYAELKPTSK
-565 RIEGEVVKGYI
+565 RIDGKVAQGYI

>member
-1 MKNIEITIPK
+1 MLVEKQY
-11 NINYL
+11 NYL
-16 SEYEPLKNGLPK
+16 SEIPNFKLPSK
-28 GYLIDKGKVGC
+28 VLINKGKVGC

-44 ALEED
+44 ALT
-49 DNTIICV
+49 DNRDTIVCV
-56 PFVSLVHNKVTQYNK
+56 PFVNLIKNKCKQNK
-71 DSKVILGV
+71 EVLGV
-79 YSGIKDNEIV
+79 YSGVTIDKINEYVETHKIK
-89 DYINSKDSKRK
+89 K
-100 IVCTYDQLPR
+100 IMCTYDQLPR
-110 VAKLVGYDWNL
+110 LASVVGYNYFL
-121 LIDELH
+121 LVDELH
-127 LLFSQ
+127 LLFLQ
-132 YDFRNK
+132 YIFRDT
-138 AVKGVLE
+138 AIRGVLNE
-145 EFSKFRSWAFLTAT
+145 YKNFKDWAFLTAT
-159 PIEMDF
+159 PIESEF
-165 MLDELKDIPT
+165 MLDELKDIPV
-175 YKINWEQSETITVTP
+175 YNIEWESKREITVEA
-190 VKTKQPLATVKKLIF
+190 VKCDSVKSTIASIIEK
-205 EFLEGKI
+205 FLNNEI
-212 FGNAHIFI
+212 EGNAHIFV
-220 NSVDSIATLIKN
+220 NSVKFIATMIKYFDF
-232 CSLNNENCRA
+232 EETQCRA
-242 IWSKYNNGEAANY
+242 IWSKNNKEYKNY
-255 INTCKGVK
+255 CAGIP

-289 EDGKI
+289 ENGKI

-538 IYDKAGFD
+538 IYDKAGFN
-546 KKATIS
+546 KKATIA

>member
-1 MKNIEITIPK
+1 MIVKSEY
-11 NINYL
+11 NYL
-16 SEYEPLKNGLPK
+16 SEIPNFKLPSK
-28 GYLIDKGKVGC
+28 VLINKGKVGC

-44 ALEED
+44 ALTD
-49 DNTIICV
+49 DRDTIVCV
-56 PFVSLVHNKVTQYNK
+56 PFVNLIKNKCKQNK
-71 DSKVILGV
+71 EVLGV
-79 YSGIKDNEIV
+79 YSGVTVDKINEYVETHKIK
-89 DYINSKDSKRK
+89 K
-100 IVCTYDQLPR
+100 IMCTYDQLPR
-110 VAKLVGYDWNL
+110 LASVVGYNYFL
-121 LIDELH
+121 LVDELH
-127 LLFSQ
+127 LLFLQ
-132 YDFRNK
+132 YIFRDT
-138 AVKGVLE
+138 AIRGVLNE
-145 EFSKFRSWAFLTAT
+145 YKNFKDWAFLTAT
-159 PIEMDF
+159 PIESEF
-165 MLDELKDIPT
+165 MLDELKDIPV
-175 YKINWEQSETITVTP
+175 YNIEWESKREITVEA
-190 VKTKQPLATVKKLIF
+190 VKCDSVKSTIASIIEK
-205 EFLEGKI
+205 FLNNEI
-212 FGNAHIFI
+212 EGNAHIFV
-220 NSVDSIATLIKN
+220 NSVKFIATMIKYFDF
-232 CSLNNENCRA
+232 EETQCRA
-242 IWSKYNNGEAANY
+242 IWSKNNKEYKNSCAG
-255 INTCKGVK
+255 IP

-373 TKSSEYVYLYKNE
+373 TKSSEYVYLYKSE

-404 NNNTYS
+404 NNNNYS

-426 NLTSDDKKIKIAS
+426 KLTSDDKKIKIAS

-538 IYDKAGFD
+538 IYDKAGFN

-552 DFRNYAELKPITK
+552 DFRNYAELKPANK
-565 RIEGEVVKGYI
+565 RIDGEQVNGYI